1 MRGDLCMQ
9 FLTNILCGKAPN
21 LLLPDLT
28 TRRPLQLGFKT
39 QNFDGEID
47 HSALLDNRHRLT
59 HGANVR

>member
-1 MRGDLCMQ
+1 MQ
-9 FLTNILCGKAPN
+9 FLTNILSGKAPN

-47 HSALLDNRHRLT
+47 LWV
-59 HGANVR
+59 ANS